1 MIQVRKM
8 FQKTIKG
15 IDRIFKTDDYEKLI
29 ILVTGLPGT
38 LKSSFIYNLMSTHLN
53 NNPDSIGMYATLE
66 QSKESLLKNT
76 KHLNI
81 PISEKLHIADY
92 NRTREMYKDEAERA
106 DFLDLTERLVV
117 SLKEE
122 HGDRFV
128 CFALD
133 SLNALYTLIETDNPR
148 ERRKRMYYFFKLL
161 RDYDLVSFLIKEVGK
176 GTAISEEN
184 ENYLADGVIEL
195 GVWETMEG
203 KKRYIEVLKMRQNEH
218 SMKRFIIELEEQG
231 LAIIGPSVDDRRV

>member
-1 MIQVRKM
+1 M
-8 FQKTIKG
+8 FQNTIKG
-15 IDRIFKTDDYEKLI
+15 MERIFKTDDYEQLI
-29 ILVTGLPGT
+29 ILVVGLPGT
-38 LKSSFIYNLMSTHLN
+38 LKSSFIYNLMSTHLLKN
-53 NNPDSIGMYATLE
+53 QDSIGMYATLE

-76 KHLNI
+76 NHLNI
-81 PISEKLHIADY
+81 PICDRLHIADY

-106 DFLDLTERLVV
+106 DFLDLTERLVA

-161 RDYDLVSFLIKEVGK
+161 RDNNLVSFLIKEVGK
-176 GTAISEEN
+176 GTSVTEEN

-218 SMKRFIIELEEQG
+218 SMKRFIIDIDDQG

>member
-1 MIQVRKM
+1 M
-8 FQKTIKG
+8 FQNTIKG
-15 IDRIFKTDDYEKLI
+15 IERIFKTNDYEKLI
-29 ILVTGLPGT
+29 ILITGLPGT
-38 LKSSFIYNLMSTHLN
+38 LKSSFIYNLMSTHLHN
-53 NNPDSIGMYATLE
+53 HEDCIGMYATLE
-66 QSKESLLKNT
+66 QSKESLLKHT
-76 KHLNI
+76 QHLNI
-81 PISEKLHIADY
+81 PTCDRLHIADY

-106 DFLDLTERLVV
+106 DFLDLTERLVT

-122 HGDRFV
+122 HGERFI

-161 RDYDLVSFLIKEVGK
+161 RDNNLIGFLIKEINR
-176 GTAISEEN
+176 GTLSNEEN

-195 GVWETMEG
+195 GVRETMEG

-218 SMKRFIIELEEQG
+218 SMKRFIIDIDEQG
-231 LAIIGPSVDDRRV
+231 VAIIGPSVDDRRMQ

>member
-1 MIQVRKM
+1 
-8 FQKTIKG
+8 
-15 IDRIFKTDDYEKLI
+15 
-29 ILVTGLPGT
+29 
-38 LKSSFIYNLMSTHLN
+38 MSVHLQN
-53 NNPDSIGMYATLE
+53 NADNIGMYATLE

-81 PISEKLHIADY
+81 PLCDRLHIADY

-106 DFLDLTERLVV
+106 DFLDLTERLVQ
-117 SLKEE
+117 SLKDE
-122 HGDRFV
+122 HGERFV

-133 SLNALYTLIETDNPR
+133 SLNAMYTLIETDNPR

-161 RDYDLVSFLIKEVGK
+161 RDNNLVSFLIKERSRG
-176 GTAISEEN
+176 SHSNEDE

-195 GVWETMEG
+195 GVRETMEG

-218 SMKRFIIELEEQG
+218 SMKRFIIDIDDQG
-231 LAIIGPSVDDRRV
+231 LAIIGPSVDDRGQ

>member
-1 MIQVRKM
+1 M
-8 FQKTIKG
+8 FTNTIKG
-15 IDRIFKTDDYEKLI
+15 LERIFKTDDYEALI
-29 ILVTGLPGT
+29 ILISGLPGT
-38 LKSSFIYNLMSTHLN
+38 LKSSFVYNVMSVHLQN
-53 NNPDSIGMYATLE
+53 HADNIGMYATLE

-81 PISEKLHIADY
+81 PLCDRLHIADY

-106 DFLDLTERLVV
+106 DFLDLTERLVQ
-117 SLKEE
+117 SLKDE

-133 SLNALYTLIETDNPR
+133 SLNAMYTLIETDNPR

-161 RDYDLVSFLIKEVGK
+161 RDNNLVSFLIKETSR
-176 GTAISEEN
+176 GTLSNAEE

-195 GVWETMEG
+195 GVRETMEG
-203 KKRYIEVLKMRQNEH
+203 KKRFIEVLKMRQNEH
-218 SMKRFIIELEEQG
+218 SMKRFIIDIDDQG
-231 LAIIGPSVDDRRV
+231 LAIIGPSVDDRSI

>member
-1 MIQVRKM
+1 ME
-8 FQKTIKG
+8 
-15 IDRIFKTDDYEKLI
+15 RIFKTDDYEQLI
-29 ILVTGLPGT
+29 ILVVGLPGT
-38 LKSSFIYNLMSTHLN
+38 LKSSFIYNLMSTHLLKN
-53 NNPDSIGMYATLE
+53 QDSIGMYATLE

-76 KHLNI
+76 NHLNI
-81 PISEKLHIADY
+81 PICDRLHIADY

-106 DFLDLTERLVV
+106 DFLDLTERLVA

-161 RDYDLVSFLIKEVGK
+161 RDNNLVSFLIKEVGK
-176 GTAISEEN
+176 GTSVTEEN

-218 SMKRFIIELEEQG
+218 SMKRFIIDIDDQG